1 MIFPFP
7 FPCFVFSSLCLR
19 FPLSLSLSLSLRRN
33 LQFLFSF
40 SLTPCPLLLLVSR
53 STSVVSLGVQGG
65 PPPPTPPHDRG
76 NIYRFCALVCHL
88 VSRQR
93 QIYSQTDRSTTCS
106 SIHFCPGALRLR
118 CTTCQPAVFL
128 REEKKKEDMNN

>member
-19 FPLSLSLSLSLRRN
+19 FPLSLSLPFSSAQLTISFLVFSHSLSFTLSR
-33 LQFLFSF
+33 FTIYFSCI
-40 SLTPCPLLLLVSR
+40 TGCPGR
-53 STSVVSLGVQGG
+53 TT
-65 PPPPTPPHDRG
+65 PPTPPHDRG

-128 REEKKKEDMNN
+128 REEKKRKGNE